1 MLLCTLNFNFFMS
14 CSYHFSGFF
23 RFCRRGFNT
32 SPVSSKLS
40 EDKPF
45 LFCSFRLFDTRL
57 VSKDTLQLAFFYL
70 LWGKPSLSESLRK
83 SSGSISL
90 SKLLSA
96 FSGKVSLNSQEKD
109 KSTFGCKSWLNI
121 GFDKY
126 FTNKLKSFRRL
137 FVWWHV
143 NLIFGQLMRI
153 FLSTLILEYFFAA
166 SLLLY
171 LIYHISY
178 IRPKFL
184 LSFKFLRS

>member
-40 EDKPF
+40 EDKPQIF
-45 LFCSFRLFDTRL
+45 VLFFQVIWYSFGLQRYTA
-57 VSKDTLQLAFFYL
+57 VSFFYL
-70 LWGKPSLSESLRK
+70 LWGKPSSSESLRI

-109 KSTFGCKSWLNI
+109 KSLHLDAKAG
-121 GFDKY
+121 
-126 FTNKLKSFRRL
+126 
-137 FVWWHV
+137 
-143 NLIFGQLMRI
+143 
-153 FLSTLILEYFFAA
+153 STLDLANISLISLNLLEG
-166 SLLLY
+166 SLSGDTS
-171 LIYHISY
+171 I
-178 IRPKFL
+178 
-184 LSFKFLRS
+184 